1 MKKFPLKLDKSLQFR
16 KEQKAFRE
24 LSGQKNLV
32 DFSSNDY
39 LGLAKNNQIFE
50 NAHRILVENDILK
63 NGGTGSR
70 LLSGNHALYGLAEEK
85 LKYFFNS
92 EAALIYNSGY
102 DANLGFF
109 SSVPQRNDI
118 VFYDE
123 LSHASI
129 RDGINLGKAKAY
141 KFFHNDH
148 EDLEQKIIRIKKTSI
163 DAIIYIV
170 TEAVFSMD
178 GDMPDLRQLAE
189 ISEKYGC
196 FLVVDEAHSVGVIG
210 ETGKGLVEEL
220 GVADHVFARLVTFGK
235 ALGAH
240 GAAILGSRKL
250 KDYLINFSR
259 SLIYTTSLPPHSV
272 ATILAA
278 IQFLETDGVLEIL
291 KLQNNIQHFNSE
303 LEKRDLEPLF
313 IKGNSAIYSC
323 VVPGNEKVKQVAF
336 NLQLEGFDV
345 KPILSPTVPEG
356 KERLRFCLH
365 SFNSEEELNS
375 TLTVLKKEIL
385 S

>member
-220 GVADHVFARLVTFGK
+220 GVSDHVFARLVTFGK